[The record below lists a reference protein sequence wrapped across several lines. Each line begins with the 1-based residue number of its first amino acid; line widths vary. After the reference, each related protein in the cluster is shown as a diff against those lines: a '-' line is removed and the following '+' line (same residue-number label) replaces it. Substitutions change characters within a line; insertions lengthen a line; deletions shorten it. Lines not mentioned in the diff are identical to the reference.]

1 MELLARIASL
11 IEPTVAD
18 MGLSL
23 VRVRLLSGQPPTLQ
37 IMAERLDGT
46 MNIDDC
52 TELSRA
58 LSALLDVEDPIDGEY
73 NLEVSSPGIDR
84 PLVRLSDFVRF
95 QGLEAKIETDGRD
108 NGRKRFRGRLMGVE
122 ERTVLLEG
130 EDGPHRLAY
139 DAITGAKLV
148 LNDELINEPPRPV
161 VAAAG
166 QEEQGA

>member
-1 MELLARIASL
+1 
-11 IEPTVAD
+11 
-18 MGLSL
+18 
-23 VRVRLLSGQPPTLQ
+23 
-37 IMAERLDGT
+37 
-46 MNIDDC
+46 
-52 TELSRA
+52 
-58 LSALLDVEDPIDGEY
+58 
-73 NLEVSSPGIDR
+73 
-84 PLVRLSDFVRF
+84 
-95 QGLEAKIETDGRD
+95 
-108 NGRKRFRGRLMGVE
+108 MGVE